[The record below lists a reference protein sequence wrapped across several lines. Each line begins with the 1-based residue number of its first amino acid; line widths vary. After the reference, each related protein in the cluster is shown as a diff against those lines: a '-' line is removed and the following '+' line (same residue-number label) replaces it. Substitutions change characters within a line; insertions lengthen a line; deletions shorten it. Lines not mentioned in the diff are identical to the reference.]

1 MTTNPADA
9 PRPLHELRGLLR
21 DAGPRLWLSA
31 LAGLVAGLAEAA
43 VVVLAV
49 AAALALSDD
58 TVPGITLPLI
68 PSDAGAGLLVALGL
82 VGAAIRTVAA
92 LAGLRLSTTARV
104 DAEAR
109 YQQDLLR
116 AYLEASWEEVA
127 TLPEG
132 ELQELASA
140 QSALGAVGV
149 LNALQAFQAALS
161 FTMLVAT
168 SVVVSPATAGAT
180 IVGAGLLALLLRPI
194 AGAVARRTRRR
205 VGHDLGVAALTA
217 ESVRLAEEVAVFG
230 VGSAQ
235 ADRASRS
242 IEQKRTAGASA
253 DFAAALTPVAY
264 QGAVFVLVFVG
275 LGVLAAAGIEVGTE
289 LGAVV
294 LLLLRAF
301 AYSQQA
307 QHAWVSALSTV
318 PRGRAVVAATTA
330 LAAARP
336 RPEGQELVRIASCE
350 LAGVTYRYP
359 SGQEALADI
368 DLRLDLGEALG
379 VAGPSGAGKST
390 LVQLLLR
397 LRAPSAG
404 RHLVN
409 GRAASTYDAHDWARQ
424 VSLVPQEP
432 KLIEGTIADN
442 IRFLRDGIT
451 GHQIERASRLAGL
464 DRDVAAFPEG
474 LERLVGPR
482 HRALSGGQR
491 QRIVIARALAGEP
504 SLLVLDEPTS
514 ALDVECER
522 VIQETL
528 ASLRGVVTVVV
539 IAHRLTTLQLCE
551 RILLLREGRI
561 EACGSP
567 GEVIRRGGVV
577 GAALRAAGLS

>member
-1 MTTNPADA
+1 M
-9 PRPLHELRGLLR
+9 HELRGLLR
-21 DAGPRLWLSA
+21 AAGPRLWLSA
-31 LAGLVAGLAEAA
+31 LAGLIAGLAEAA
-43 VVVLAV
+43 VVVLVV

-58 TVPGITLPLI
+58 ALPGVTLPLI

-82 VGAAIRTVAA
+82 VGAAVRTGAA
-92 LAGLRLSTTARV
+92 LAGLRLSTTARADV
-104 DAEAR
+104 EAN
-109 YQQDLLR
+109 YQKDLVR

-127 TLPEG
+127 TRPEG

-149 LNALQAFQAALS
+149 LNAMQAVQAALS
-161 FTMLVAT
+161 FAMLVAT

-180 IVGAGLLALLLRPI
+180 IFGAGLLALLLRPI
-194 AGAVARRTRRR
+194 AGVVSRRTRRR
-205 VGHDLGVAALTA
+205 VGHDLDVAALTA

-242 IEQKRTAGASA
+242 IEQKRRVGASA
-253 DFAAALTPVAY
+253 DFAAAITPVAY
-264 QGAVFVLVFVG
+264 QGAVFVLVFAG
-275 LGVLAAAGIEVGTE
+275 LGALVVAGVRVGTE
-289 LGAVV
+289 LGAIV

-307 QHAWVSALSTV
+307 QHAWVSALSTM
-318 PRGRAVVAATTA
+318 PRGRVVVGATAA
-330 LAAARP
+330 LAASRP
-336 RPEGQELVRIASCE
+336 RSDGQELDRIVSCE

-359 SGQEALADI
+359 SGQQALTDI
-368 DLRLDLGEALG
+368 DLRLCLGEALG

-397 LRAPSAG
+397 LRAPTEG

-409 GRAASTYDAHDWARQ
+409 GHPASTYDAHGWARQ

-442 IRFLRDGIT
+442 IRFLRSGIT
-451 GHQIERASRLAGL
+451 DDQIQRASRLAGL
-464 DRDVAAFPEG
+464 DRDLAACPEG
-474 LERLVGPR
+474 HERLVGPR

-528 ASLRGVVTVVV
+528 AGLQGVVTMVV
-539 IAHRLTTLQLCE
+539 IAHRLTTLQLCG

-561 EACGSP
+561 EAHGSP
-567 GEVIRRGGVV
+567 SEVIRRGGEV

>member
-1 MTTNPADA
+1 MTSNPAESPP
-9 PRPLHELRGLLR
+9 PRRELRALLR
-21 DAGPRLWLSA
+21 AAGPRLWLSA

-43 VVVLAV
+43 VVVMVV

-58 TVPGITLPLI
+58 ALPGVTLPLI
-68 PSDAGAGLLVALGL
+68 PSEAGAGLLVALGL
-82 VGAAIRTVAA
+82 VGAAVRTVAA
-92 LAGLRLSTTARV
+92 LAGLRQSTTARV
-104 DAEAR
+104 DVEAR

-127 TLPEG
+127 TRPEG

-140 QSALGAVGV
+140 QSALAAVGV
-149 LNALQAFQAALS
+149 LNAMQAVQAALS
-161 FTMLVAT
+161 FVMLVAT

-180 IVGAGLLALLLRPI
+180 VVGAGLLALVMRPI
-194 AGAVARRTRRR
+194 AGVVSLRTRRR
-205 VGHDLGVAALTA
+205 VGHDLDVAALTA

-230 VGSAQ
+230 VGAAQ
-235 ADRASRS
+235 ADRAGRS
-242 IEQKRTAGASA
+242 IERKRRAGASA

-264 QGAVFVLVFVG
+264 QGAVFVLVFAG
-275 LGVLAAAGIEVGTE
+275 LGVLVATGVRVGTE

-301 AYSQQA
+301 SYSQQA

-330 LAAARP
+330 LAASRP
-336 RPEGQELVRIASCE
+336 RSEGRDMGRIVSCE
-350 LAGVTYRYP
+350 LAGVAYRYP
-359 SGQEALADI
+359 SGQEALANI
-368 DLRLDLGEALG
+368 DLRLCLGEALG

-397 LRAPSAG
+397 LRAPTEG

-409 GRAASTYDAHDWARQ
+409 GHAASTYDARSWARQ

-442 IRFLRDGIT
+442 IRFLRSGIT
-451 GHQIERASRLAGL
+451 DDQIERASRLAGL

-474 LERLVGPR
+474 HERLVGPR

-491 QRIVIARALAGEP
+491 QRIVIARALAGDP

-539 IAHRLTTLQLCE
+539 IAHRLMTLQLCE

-567 GEVIRRGGVV
+567 GEVIQRGGAV

>member
-1 MTTNPADA
+1 MTARPAA
-9 PRPLHELRGLLR
+9 SPPMREVRGLLG

-43 VVVLAV
+43 VVVLVV

-58 TVPGITLPLI
+58 SLPGVTLPLV

-82 VGAAIRTVAA
+82 AGAVVRTVAA
-92 LAGLRLSTTARV
+92 LAGLRLSTTARADV
-104 DAEAR
+104 EAR
-109 YQQDLLR
+109 YQGDLLR

-127 TLPEG
+127 TRPEG

-140 QSALGAVGV
+140 QSALAAIGV
-149 LNALQAFQAALS
+149 LNAMQAVQSALS
-161 FTMLVAT
+161 FAMLVAT
-168 SVVVSPATAGAT
+168 SLVVSPATAGAT
-180 IVGAGLLALLLRPI
+180 IGGAVLLALTLRPI
-194 AGAVARRTRRR
+194 AGVVARRTRRR
-205 VGHDLGVAALTA
+205 VDHDLDVAALTA

-230 VGSAQ
+230 VGAAQ
-235 ADRASRS
+235 ADRAGRS
-242 IEQKRTAGASA
+242 IEQKRRAGASA

-264 QGAVFVLVFVG
+264 QGAVFVLVFTG
-275 LGVLAAAGIEVGTE
+275 LGVLAAAGVRVGTE

-318 PRGRAVVAATTA
+318 PRGRAVVGATTA
-330 LAAARP
+330 LAASRP
-336 RPEGQELVRIASCE
+336 RADHQQLDRIVSCE

-359 SGQEALADI
+359 SGQTALTGV
-368 DLRLDLGEALG
+368 DLQLCLGEALG

-397 LRAPSAG
+397 LRTPTEG

-409 GRAASTYDAHDWARQ
+409 GLPAAAYDARDWARQ

-451 GHQIERASRLAGL
+451 DEQIERASLLAGL
-464 DRDVAAFPEG
+464 DGDVAPFAPAHD
-474 LERLVGPR
+474 RLVGPR
-482 HRALSGGQR
+482 HRDLSGGQR
-491 QRIVIARALAGEP
+491 QRIAIARALAGEP

-514 ALDVECER
+514 ALDIECEQ

-528 ASLRGVVTVVV
+528 AGLRGVVTVVV
-539 IAHRLTTLQLCE
+539 IAHRLTTLQLCG
-551 RILLLREGRI
+551 RILVLRHGRI
-561 EACGSP
+561 EAHGSP
-567 GEVIRRGGVV
+567 GEVIGRGGAV
-577 GAALRAAGLS
+577 GAALGAAGLS